1 MDLDGKLGSLVV
13 EIESQL
19 KKYLRSLTFGRSAEL
34 REMISYH
41 MGWEDDL
48 GGGKRL
54 RPVLTLLCAGACG
67 GDHAR
72 AMPAALGIEF
82 FHNFTLIHD
91 DIQDGSTTR
100 HGHPTVWT
108 RWGVPQAINA
118 GDTLLSIAQQA
129 LLGLDAT
136 CGSVVAVRAAQELN
150 QVCLRLTRGQY
161 LDMAFEKEEEVELET
176 YLDMIRDKTAE
187 LLAFSTGVGGLAA
200 GAGDTVI
207 RQLSV
212 YGENLGMAFQ
222 VQDDL
227 LGIWGDPAVTGKS
240 AAGDL
245 LARKKTLPILF
256 GLRESEAFR
265 ALWRVENPEPEQVTA
280 MADLLQACG
289 AQAYV
294 RAEAA
299 EFTRQAFDA
308 LAELFSGGNADAD
321 ALKALTEG
329 LLHRQM

>member
-1 MDLDGKLGSLVV
+1 MDLDSKLGGLVA

-19 KKYLRSLTFGRSAEL
+19 HRYFRGLNFGRSAEL
-34 REMISYH
+34 GEMIAYH

-54 RPVLTLLCAGACG
+54 RPAVTLLCAWACG
-67 GDHAR
+67 GDVAR
-72 AMPAALGIEF
+72 AMPAALGIEYL
-82 FHNFTLIHD
+82 HNFTLIHD

-100 HGHPTVWT
+100 HGRPTVWT

-118 GDTLLSIAQQA
+118 GNALFSIAQQA
-129 LLGLDAT
+129 MLGLEVT
-136 CGSVVAVRAAQELN
+136 CGPAVAVRAARELN

-161 LDMAFEKEEEVELET
+161 LDMAFEEAEEVELET
-176 YLDMIRDKTAE
+176 YMDMIRGKTAA
-187 LLAFSTGVGGLAA
+187 LLAFSTAVGGLAA
-200 GAGDTVI
+200 GAEEPVI
-207 RQLSV
+207 QQLSV

-265 ALWRVENPEPEQVTA
+265 RLWRMENPTAEQITA

-294 RAEAA
+294 RLQAA

-308 LAELFSGGNADAD
+308 LADLFAGGNEDAD
-321 ALKALTEG
+321 ALKALTEK

>member
-1 MDLDGKLGSLVV
+1 
-13 EIESQL
+13 
-19 KKYLRSLTFGRSAEL
+19 
-34 REMISYH
+34 
-41 MGWEDDL
+41 
-48 GGGKRL
+48 
-54 RPVLTLLCAGACG
+54 
-67 GDHAR
+67 
-72 AMPAALGIEF
+72 MPAALGIEF